1 MQPVNLKDELKRT
14 ELFKDVADDIVDSVL
29 QQSEVQHLDAGQ
41 ILLSP
46 KNENHHIYLILSG
59 SFGVHFGS
67 HDSPE
72 IRVLAKG
79 VTVGEMSIIDQNLP
93 SAFVIAREP
102 CQVLPIHRDFIN
114 GFLNGIH
121 PVARNLLVVLT
132 RWIRANTESMLRHQY
147 TIGELTNHATTD
159 ALTGLYNRRWL
170 NNILQALLDQAILTG
185 EPLAVLLLDVDHFKP
200 YNDKLGHL
208 AGDQALIAI
217 GHCLKNSVRAYDYAI
232 RYGGEEFL
240 ILLPNTSL
248 TDGIMLAERI
258 REAVEQFK
266 IIDLEGKHLPGVT
279 ISGGLSVHNP
289 ESTTESLI
297 DAADAKLY
305 QAKQQGR
312 NCIRY

>member
-1 MQPVNLKDELKRT
+1 MNLTDEIKHT
-14 ELFKDVADDIVDSVL
+14 ELFRDVADDTLNSIL
-29 QQSEVQHLDAGQ
+29 QHTKVRHLDCGD
-41 ILLSP
+41 ILLTP
-46 KNENHHIYLILSG
+46 KHENHHIYLILSG

-72 IRVLAKG
+72 IRVLGKG

-102 CQVLPIHRDFIN
+102 SQVLPIPSDLITN
-114 GFLNGIH
+114 FLAGIH

-170 NNILQALLDQAILTG
+170 NNILPALLDQAILTG

-200 YNDKLGHL
+200 YNDNLGHL
-208 AGDQALIAI
+208 AGDQALVAI
-217 GHCLKNSVRAYDYAI
+217 GNCLKNSVRTYDYAI

-240 ILLPNTSL
+240 ILLPNTNL
-248 TDGIMLAERI
+248 NDGVLLAERI
-258 REAVEQFK
+258 RETVEQN
-266 IIDLEGKHLPGVT
+266 IILDPEGRQLPGVT
-279 ISGGLSVHNP
+279 ISGGLAVHNP
-289 ESTTESLI
+289 DSTTKSLI
-297 DAADAKLY
+297 DEADAKMY

-312 NCIRY
+312 NCIQY

>member
-1 MQPVNLKDELKRT
+1 VNLKDEIKRT
-14 ELFKDVADDIVDSVL
+14 ELFKDVDDDILDSVL
-29 QQSEVQHLDAGQ
+29 QGTQERHLDAGDV
-41 ILLSP
+41 LLSP
-46 KNENHHIYLILSG
+46 LLENHHVYLILAG

-72 IRVLAKG
+72 IRLLGKG

-93 SAFVIAREP
+93 SAFVIAREHSK
-102 CQVLPIHRDFIN
+102 VLPIHSSLIHN
-114 GFLNGIH
+114 YLAGIH

-132 RWIRANTESMLRHQY
+132 RWIRANTESMLRHQT

-170 NNILQALLDQAILTG
+170 NNILPALLDQAILTG
-185 EPLAVLLLDVDHFKP
+185 EPLAILLLDVDHFKR
-200 YNDKLGHL
+200 YNDNLGHL

-217 GHCLKNSVRAYDYAI
+217 GNCLKNSVRTYDYAI

-240 ILLPNTSL
+240 ILLPNTAL
-248 TDGIMLAERI
+248 QDAIQLAERI
-258 REAVEQFK
+258 RETVEQN
-266 IIDLEGKHLPGVT
+266 IILDPEGKGLPGVT
-279 ISGGLSVHNP
+279 ISGGLVVHHP
-289 ESTTESLI
+289 DSTTKTLI
-297 DAADAKLY
+297 DGADAKMY